1 MKGWGFNLVGT
12 QKKGKKEIQEELL
25 DLEILEEKGALDDDQ
40 HRKKV
45 EMTIELHQILE
56 NEQLYWYKR
65 SHETWLLKGDNNIEF
80 FHRVASGRKRKKT
93 IFSLKEGENVVTGNE
108 NLLDLATRY
117 YKNLFGLRL
126 GNLFEIDP
134 GLWVEGENVS
144 PLENEELTK
153 VFSELEI
160 KTTLFQ
166 MGKIKQLV
174 LMRFLSNFIK
184 HVGTLLRKT

>member
-1 MKGWGFNLVGT
+1 
-12 QKKGKKEIQEELL
+12 
-25 DLEILEEKGALDDDQ
+25 
-40 HRKKV
+40 
-45 EMTIELHQILE
+45 
-56 NEQLYWYKR
+56 
-65 SHETWLLKGDNNIEF
+65 
-80 FHRVASGRKRKKT
+80 
-93 IFSLKEGENVVTGNE
+93 
-108 NLLDLATRY
+108 
-117 YKNLFGLRL
+117 
-126 GNLFEIDP
+126 
-134 GLWVEGENVS
+134 VEGENVS